1 MFDYSKLI
9 GLVASLGLSGKD
21 LEKMTGI
28 NNATLSKKF
37 RCVIEKSGKRWY
49 FNVND
54 ILQLCKAL
62 GIAQC
67 DIGTYFFTLKVQ

>member
-9 GLVASLGLSGKD
+9 GLVASLRLSVVD

-28 NNATLSKKF
+28 DKATLSKKF
-37 RCVIEKSGKRWY
+37 RCVTEKSGRHWY

-54 ILQLCKAL
+54 IVKLCKAL